1 MSGNLPP
8 DPSDLIVSALQLS
21 VVDRVAVAKAML
33 ESVEGTSDVS
43 QEDVDAAWDKEI
55 ERRVGEVESGRV
67 ETISSA
73 ALWKQLGGKPDEGN

>member
-1 MSGNLPP
+1 M
-8 DPSDLIVSALQLS
+8 SALQLS

>member
-73 ALWKQLGGKPDEGN
+73 ALWKQLGGKPDEEN

>member
-8 DPSDLIVSALQLS
+8 NPSDLIVSALQLS